1 MNIMPDFS
9 MLSLSEID
17 MLESPK
23 LPQFL
28 EIEDTGYNNILDS
41 ETIEELLINIH
52 SYEDPAITFEELQH
66 KLIEFY
72 FQEANDELLFSHLT
86 DIYNSDN
93 HSIIVDIYDRLMYT
107 FNDNDNDNNNFNL
120 NAIIEFISSP
130 NGTEYL
136 RDIFNMNCVIV

>member
-1 MNIMPDFS
+1 MDNMPDFS

-93 HSIIVDIYDRLMYT
+93 HSIIVNINNGDIIFD
-107 FNDNDNDNNNFNL
+107 NNFNL
-120 NAIIEFISSP
+120 NAIIEFVSSP

>member
-1 MNIMPDFS
+1 M
-9 MLSLSEID
+9 
-17 MLESPK
+17 
-23 LPQFL
+23 
-28 EIEDTGYNNILDS
+28 
-41 ETIEELLINIH
+41 
-52 SYEDPAITFEELQH
+52 
-66 KLIEFY
+66 IEFY

-120 NAIIEFISSP
+120 NAIIEFVSSP

>member
-1 MNIMPDFS
+1 MPDFS

-41 ETIEELLINIH
+41 ETIE
-52 SYEDPAITFEELQH
+52 DPAITFEELQH

-86 DIYNSDN
+86 YIYNSDN

-120 NAIIEFISSP
+120 NAIIEFVSSP

>member
-1 MNIMPDFS
+1 MPDFS

-93 HSIIVDIYDRLMYT
+93 HSIIVNINNGDIIFD
-107 FNDNDNDNNNFNL
+107 NNFNL

-136 RDIFNMNCVIV
+136 QDIFNMNCVIV

>member
-17 MLESPK
+17 IPEMPK

-28 EIEDTGYNNILDS
+28 EIAVEDTGYNNILDS

-66 KLIEFY
+66 KLMEFY
-72 FQEANDELLFSHLT
+72 FQEASDELMFSHLT
-86 DIYNSDN
+86 YIYNSDN
-93 HSIIVDIYDRLMYT
+93 NSIIVDIYDRLIYT
-107 FNDNDNDNNNFNL
+107 FNDNNNNFNL
-120 NAIIEFISSP
+120 NVIIEFISSP
-130 NGTEYL
+130 NGAEYL